1 MKLKIRTYASIKE
14 LLGESFEI
22 EVKDG
27 CTIEALK
34 KEIIVMIP
42 ATAELINISRFAVN
56 ESIVNENTEIKEHEH
71 VHIIPPTS
79 GG

>member
-1 MKLKIRTYASIKE
+1 MKLKIRTYASVKE

-27 CTIEALK
+27 CTIEELK
-34 KEIIVMIP
+34 KEIVAMIP
-42 ATAELINISRFAVN
+42 ATAELINICRFAVN
-56 ESIVNENTEIKEHEH
+56 ESIVNENTEIKENEH
-71 VHIIPPTS
+71 VHIIPPAS

>member
-1 MKLKIRTYASIKE
+1 MKLKIRTYASVKE

-27 CTIEALK
+27 CTIEELK
-34 KEIIVMIP
+34 KEIVIRKP
-42 ATAELINISRFAVN
+42 ETAELINICRFAVN

-71 VHIIPPTS
+71 VHIIPPAS

>member
-1 MKLKIRTYASIKE
+1 MKLKIRTYASVKE

-27 CTIEALK
+27 CTIEELK
-34 KEIIVMIP
+34 REIVVMNP
-42 ATAELINISRFAVN
+42 EAAELINICRFAVN
-56 ESIVNENTEIKEHEH
+56 ESIVNEKKEIKEDEH
-71 VHIIPPTS
+71 VHIIPPAS

>member
-22 EVKDG
+22 EVKNG
-27 CTIEALK
+27 CTIEELK
-34 KEIIVMIP
+34 KKIAVMNP
-42 ATAELINISRFAVN
+42 EAAELMNICRFAVN
-56 ESIVNENTEIKEHEH
+56 ESIVNEKTEIKEYEH
-71 VHIIPPTS
+71 VHIIPPAS

>member
-22 EVKDG
+22 EVNNG
-27 CTIEALK
+27 CTVEELK
-34 KEIIVMIP
+34 KEIVAMNP
-42 ATAELINISRFAVN
+42 TTAEMINICRFAVK
-56 ESIVNENTEIKEHEH
+56 ESIVNDNTVIKEDEH
-71 VHIIPPTS
+71 VHIIPPAS

>member
-1 MKLKIRTYASIKE
+1 MKLKIRTYASVKE

-27 CTIEALK
+27 STIEDLK
-34 KEIIVMIP
+34 KKIVVMNP
-42 ATAELINISRFAVN
+42 ETAGLLNICRFAVN
-56 ESIVNENTEIKEHEH
+56 ESIVNEKTEIKEDEH
-71 VHIIPPTS
+71 VHIIPPAS

>member
-22 EVKDG
+22 DVNDR
-27 CTIEALK
+27 CTIEELK
-34 KEIIVMIP
+34 KKIAAIKPES
-42 ATAELINISRFAVN
+42 AGLLNICRFAIN
-56 ESIVNENTEIKEHEH
+56 ESIVNDETQIKEDEH
-71 VHIIPPTS
+71 VHIIPPSS

>member
-1 MKLKIRTYASIKE
+1 MKLKISAYASVKD

-27 CTIEALK
+27 CTIEDLK
-34 KEIIVMIP
+34 KKIVVMNP
-42 ATAELINISRFAVN
+42 ETAGLLNICRFAVN
-56 ESIVNENTEIKEHEH
+56 ESIVNEKTEIKEDEH
-71 VHIIPPTS
+71 VHIIPPAS

>member
-22 EVKDG
+22 EVKEG
-27 CTIEALK
+27 STIEDLK
-34 KEIIVMIP
+34 KKIAVRNPES
-42 ATAELINISRFAVN
+42 AGLINICRFAVN
-56 ESIVNENTEIKEHEH
+56 ESIVNEKTEIKEDEH
-71 VHIIPPTS
+71 VHIIPPAS

>member
-1 MKLKIRTYASIKE
+1 MKLKIRTYASVKE

-27 CTIEALK
+27 CTIEELK
-34 KEIIVMIP
+34 KEIVAMIP
-42 ATAELINISRFAVN
+42 ATAELINICRFAIN
-56 ESIVNENTEIKEHEH
+56 ESIVNENTEIKEDEH
-71 VHIIPPTS
+71 VHIIPPAS